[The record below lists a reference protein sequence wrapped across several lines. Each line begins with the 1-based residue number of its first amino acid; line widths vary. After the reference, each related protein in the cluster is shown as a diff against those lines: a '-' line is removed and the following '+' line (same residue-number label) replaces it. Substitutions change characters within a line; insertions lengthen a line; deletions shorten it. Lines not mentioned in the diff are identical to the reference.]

1 MSAVYFIS
9 FYFHWIHSYHVQKGT
24 QIQIC
29 NLCLENVRW
38 SLLPI
43 RSLALIRFSKSEE
56 KKQNKCKQPYPNTF
70 AIGKNVLPLDPAW
83 YLDLD
88 YAKKLCASLSCFK
101 FLFSLD
107 ITQWFLF
114 ISTTSFKPTDFTQL
128 KFQMHAVIVCVAAVA
143 NFFMTPY
150 LWMLFLCRSIFK
162 FYSAL
167 CWHWIYHKYI
177 FKRNK
182 WFGYEYYRYVC
193 FLVKS

>member
-1 MSAVYFIS
+1 MYKREHKF
-9 FYFHWIHSYHVQKGT
+9 FGG
-24 QIQIC
+24 
-29 NLCLENVRW
+29 CL
-38 SLLPI
+38 
-43 RSLALIRFSKSEE
+43 
-56 KKQNKCKQPYPNTF
+56 TGF
-70 AIGKNVLPLDPAW
+70 AIFVLKMYAEAFCPSEALHSSDFLKVGKKTKQMQAALSQYLCNRQKCPPSWPSMVSGSRLCQETVCQFVLFQILI
-83 YLDLD
+83 
-88 YAKKLCASLSCFK
+88 F
-101 FLFSLD
+101 FGHN
-107 ITQWFLF
+107 TFLF

-162 FYSAL
+162 FHSAL

>member
-1 MSAVYFIS
+1 MFD
-9 FYFHWIHSYHVQKGT
+9 G
-24 QIQIC
+24 IC

-38 SLLPI
+38 SLSPI
-43 RSLALIRFSKSEE
+43 RSLALIRFSKSGE
-56 KKQNKCKQPYPNTF
+56 KTKQMQAALSQYLCNRQKCPP
-70 AIGKNVLPLDPAW
+70 
-83 YLDLD
+83 
-88 YAKKLCASLSCFK
+88 LSCFK

-107 ITQWFLF
+107 TTQWFLF
-114 ISTTSFKPTDFTQL
+114 ISTTSFKPIDFTQL
-128 KFQMHAVIVCVAAVA
+128 KFQMHAVIVCVAAVT

-162 FYSAL
+162 FHSAL